1 LEELITTSV
10 VEMTT
15 CLLLKTSFTS
25 CPPVSTS
32 HSFAAVM
39 SSFVWI
45 HPGLGYLLLG

>member
-25 CPPVSTS
+25 CPPSAPAT
-32 HSFAAVM
+32 A
-39 SSFVWI
+39 
-45 HPGLGYLLLG
+45 LLL